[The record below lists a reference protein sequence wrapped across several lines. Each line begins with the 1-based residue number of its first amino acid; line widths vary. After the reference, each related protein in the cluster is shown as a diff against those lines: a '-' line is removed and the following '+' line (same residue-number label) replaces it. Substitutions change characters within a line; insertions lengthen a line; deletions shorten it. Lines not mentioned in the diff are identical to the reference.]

1 MRHRE
6 PPCPPASSCTAG
18 IARATWPAWA
28 DTARKRLRAALLALL
43 PLAAAAPAT
52 AETTLRAVMHSPL
65 RLTDP
70 HATTAYITAW
80 HGYMIYDTLIAVDGD
95 NALQPQML
103 EKWDVSEDGKTY
115 TLTLREGLAWHDGQP
130 VTAEDCVA
138 SIRRW
143 AAIDAMGQK
152 LLKFTERIEAVDA
165 RRLRFVMTQP
175 TDLALR
181 ALAKPSTSAPFILP
195 KRVAE
200 QPPGKPITDMT
211 GSGPFKLVEFKPGV
225 KTVYVK
231 NAAYVPRPE
240 PASGLAGGKRVKVDR
255 VEWLVMPD
263 HLTTANALTSGE
275 IDLVE
280 QFPYDLLP
288 MLEGDAGIKVEPAT
302 SSPAYSMYRFNFLH
316 PPFNDRKIRQAA
328 MYAIGQ
334 EDVMKA
340 LVGNPKYWR
349 TCASLWGC
357 GTPMQADAGQDMV
370 VPSNIDKARALLKE
384 AGYDNTPVLML
395 HATDVASL
403 SPQPVVMAQAL
414 RQAGFNVTLAAMDW
428 QSVASRRASRALPA
442 DGGWSILNTNMYTAD
457 LADPVRTP
465 MAAADGDKAWYGWPD
480 FPQVEALRDQYALSS
495 DPAEQKRIAAEL
507 QRVAID
513 EGLYVPLGQSTPL
526 RAYSSKLSG
535 LPLAPAPVFW
545 GVDKTP

>member
-1 MRHRE
+1 
-6 PPCPPASSCTAG
+6 
-18 IARATWPAWA
+18 
-28 DTARKRLRAALLALL
+28 
-43 PLAAAAPAT
+43 
-52 AETTLRAVMHSPL
+52 
-65 RLTDP
+65 
-70 HATTAYITAW
+70 
-80 HGYMIYDTLIAVDGD
+80 
-95 NALQPQML
+95 
-103 EKWDVSEDGKTY
+103 
-115 TLTLREGLAWHDGQP
+115 
-130 VTAEDCVA
+130 
-138 SIRRW
+138 
-143 AAIDAMGQK
+143 
-152 LLKFTERIEAVDA
+152 
-165 RRLRFVMTQP
+165 
-175 TDLALR
+175 
-181 ALAKPSTSAPFILP
+181 
-195 KRVAE
+195 
-200 QPPGKPITDMT
+200 
-211 GSGPFKLVEFKPGV
+211 
-225 KTVYVK
+225 
-231 NAAYVPRPE
+231 
-240 PASGLAGGKRVKVDR
+240 
-255 VEWLVMPD
+255 
-263 HLTTANALTSGE
+263 
-275 IDLVE
+275 
-280 QFPYDLLP
+280 
-288 MLEGDAGIKVEPAT
+288 
-302 SSPAYSMYRFNFLH
+302 
-316 PPFNDRKIRQAA
+316 

-414 RQAGFNVTLAAMDW
+414 RKAGFNVTLAAMDW

-545 GVDKTP
+545 GSTRPLSAAPPRYRGRVFPPGRPGGPFLFPHWRQHALAIGNDQA